1 MSWTESS
8 LGMVAAICEGTKVKI
23 LELGDKVLEESE
35 YQRQKANLK
44 IQELTAKEEKW
55 VIMYWKIG

>member
-1 MSWTESS
+1 MI
-8 LGMVAAICEGTKVKI
+8 AAICEDTKVKI

-44 IQELTAKEEKW
+44 IQELTAKEEK
-55 VIMYWKIG
+55 